1 MCLVD
6 ANVKAMLQWA
16 PIPYD
21 GTFYKTDALDKFKT
35 QNLNLNIP
43 LVIGS
48 NSYEGIGISIL
59 KPSMKT
65 VENGSGIPVK
75 EVSSISLER
84 CSAVKNKY

>member
-1 MCLVD
+1 ME

-21 GTFYKTDALDKFKT
+21 GTFYKTNALDKFKN

-48 NSYEGIGISIL
+48 NSYEGIGISFADSTAAVVQPI
-59 KPSMKT
+59 KT
-65 VENGSGIPVK
+65 AENG
-75 EVSSISLER
+75 EEMISLR
-84 CSAVKNKY
+84 DPC